1 VKRPIRASSL
11 LIRLLVSYLLPT
23 LALFALFGWLAHR
36 EAARRLEESLGRRL
50 IGIAQASAAHLRPA
64 SVRFLSRGDDQSR
77 TARRLRTR
85 LRALRQRTRVARIFV
100 LDRELRSRIDTREG
114 VRIGD
119 RDYQA
124 EADREELRRLFRW
137 GEEASSVLFAGA
149 DGRFYKTGY
158 APLRDGARTVAA
170 VGVEGSAEYF
180 AVLARLRRVLL
191 LSGGVVALLVML
203 ASVLVARRITRP
215 LRSLAGEAARI
226 GAGDL
231 ERPIAVEGRDEV
243 GLLARTMNEMRQ
255 GLHERD
261 TQMQMM
267 LSGIAHEV
275 RNPLGG
281 IELFAGLLREE
292 LEGDAEKLE
301 HVGRIDRELTHLKK
315 VVGDFLDYA
324 RRARPTMAR
333 VDLGALIGELC
344 QLLAADADERGVE
357 LRSDARQTWASC
369 DIDQIRRVLINL
381 TRNAIQATPGGGGV
395 RLGCDL
401 SPDDDD
407 RVVCEV
413 SDSGSG
419 IAPEVLDEIF
429 KPFFTTRQKGT
440 GLGLALSKKI
450 VDEHGG
456 ELSVESE
463 PGQGATFRVTLPA
476 APRDRNDNGNDPD
489 H

>member
-1 VKRPIRASSL
+1 VKRPTRASSL

-50 IGIAQASAAHLRPA
+50 IGIAQAGAAQLRAA
-64 SVRFLSRGDDQSR
+64 SVLFLSPGDDESR
-77 TARRLRTR
+77 TARRLRKR
-85 LRALRQRTRVARIFV
+85 LRELKKRTRVARIFV
-100 LDRELRSRIDTREG
+100 LDRKLRSRVDTRDG

-119 RDYQA
+119 RHYQA
-124 EADREELRRLFRW
+124 EADGDELRRLFRW
-137 GEEASSVLFAGA
+137 GGEASSVLFAGA
-149 DGRFYKTGY
+149 GGRFYKTGY
-158 APLRDGARTVAA
+158 APLRDDGKTVAA

-180 AVLARLRRVLL
+180 DVLARLRRVLL
-191 LSGGVVALLVML
+191 LSGAVVALLVML
-203 ASVLVARRITRP
+203 ASLLVARRITRP
-215 LRSLAGEAARI
+215 LRTLAGEAARI

-281 IELFAGLLREE
+281 IELFSGLLREE

-324 RRARPTMAR
+324 RRAKPTMAR

-344 QLLAADADERGVE
+344 QLLAGDAEQRGVT
-357 LRSDARQTWASC
+357 LRHETGEPVWAGC

-381 TRNAIQATPGGGGV
+381 TRNAIQATPPGGEV
-395 RLGCDL
+395 RLGCGVVDN
-401 SPDDDD
+401 DDD
-407 RVVCEV
+407 RVYCEV
-413 SDSGSG
+413 RDSGSG
-419 IAPEVLDEIF
+419 IAPDVLDKIF

-450 VDEHGG
+450 VDEHRG

-463 PGQGATFRVTLPA
+463 PGQGAAFRVTLPA
-476 APRDRNDNGNDPD
+476 ASQDEDHGNNPD